1 MEKQIHQNANDYR
14 DLCNVAGDVLK
25 GKNVDLPRGYSVLET
40 KKGKYNFKAV
50 AYKKE
55 NEIII
60 CYLGTDAFNPKD
72 HATNVKMLVSEK
84 ETEQMESANQ
94 FYRKLDLE
102 NPNYTFKVIGHSE
115 GGSEALRV
123 GLTNKLPTVT
133 FNAYGL
139 NPKFT
144 KDYDKELAN
153 QLVKNYRDPNDPIS
167 KLRPLIG
174 KNYIVEN
181 KRSVFSKIN
190 PFGMVSSH
198 RISNFGD
205 CSKAQ
210 ELEEYKKE
218 HKMFIG
224 CVDDVEITDNDI
236 GKMSNELY
244 QMYDNEISNRLSK
257 GQILKE
263 SQAYGKTITG
273 DLVRV
278 SSYIRDDGTQVE
290 GYYRKRPRD

>member
-25 GKNVDLPRGYSVLET
+25 GKNVDLPNGYSVFKT
-40 KKGKYNFKAV
+40 KYNRQNNFKAV
-50 AYKKE
+50 AYKKG

-60 CYLGTDAFNPKD
+60 CYLGTDAFSPKD
-72 HATNVKMLVSEK
+72 HATNMKMAISLD
-84 ETEQMESANQ
+84 ETEQMKSANQ
-94 FYRKLDLE
+94 FYENLK

-144 KDYDKELAN
+144 KDYDKDLAN
-153 QLVKNYRDPNDPIS
+153 KLVTNYRDPNDPIS

-181 KRSVFSKIN
+181 KRSFLSKIN

-205 CSKAQ
+205 CNEAQ
-210 ELEEYKKE
+210 ELEEYKRE
-218 HKMFIG
+218 HKLFIG
-224 CVDDVEITDNDI
+224 SVDNVEITDKDI
-236 GKMSNELY
+236 EKMPNELY
-244 QMYDNEISNRLSK
+244 KIYDNEISNRLSEGK
-257 GQILKE
+257 ILKE
-263 SQAYGKTITG
+263 EQASKRTITG
-273 DLVRV
+273 DLVKV
-278 SSYIRDDGTQVE
+278 SSYVRDDGTQVD
-290 GYYRKRPRD
+290 GYYRKRPND